1 MNAAI
6 RMLWAPLL
14 LALVA
19 CSDAP
24 GSLEISRVQLDPG
37 GGRVLLDVD
46 LRLSPTHL
54 DALDHGVPLRLDFI
68 VAPLAGPGTVE
79 SIVLRFSP
87 LTHQYELA
95 SSQETTPRLFDSRA
109 QMLAALDR
117 ISLPVRAVGAEHGFV
132 RARLNLDALP
142 PALRM
147 TARFDRRWQLET
159 RTSAWPP

>member
-1 MNAAI
+1 MFT
-6 RMLWAPLL
+6 PLL

-19 CSDAP
+19 CGEAP
-24 GSLEISRVQLDPG
+24 GRLDISRVQLDPG
-37 GGRVLLDVD
+37 GARVLLDLD
-46 LRLSPTHL
+46 LHLSPTHL

-68 VAPLAGPGTVE
+68 VAPLAGAGTVE
-79 SIVLRFSP
+79 SIVLSFSP
-87 LTHQYELA
+87 LTHQYEMA
-95 SSQETTPRLFDSRA
+95 SSQETTPRLFDTRD

-117 ISLPVRAVGAEHGFV
+117 ISLPVRAVGAPQGFV